1 MIDTI
6 VDNELSIQVVRS
18 RRRKKTSSII
28 ISNGIV
34 KVVVPDQISDFTIK
48 ELINKRM
55 SWIKK
60 KLQDESN
67 IKPVIVKEYVD
78 DESFTYLGNNY
89 KLKSFVRNI
98 SFVKVSSDYINVS
111 LPKKSKENIKGL
123 LERWYKEKAIEIL
136 TEKTNR
142 YAKIIG
148 VLPTAISVGD
158 YKSKWGSCSIEGK
171 ISYNWKIIIA
181 PSRVLEYIVIHE
193 LCHMLEHNHSKE
205 YWRHVNTYCKDFKE
219 SRKWLRMNGKYLVI

>member
-18 RRRKKTSSII
+18 RRRRKTSSII

-48 ELINKRM
+48 ELINKRIP
-55 SWIKK
+55 WIRK
-60 KLQDESN
+60 KLKDELN
-67 IKPVIVKEYVD
+67 ITPAIVKNYVD
-78 DESFTYLGNNY
+78 GESFTYLGNNY

-148 VLPTAISVGD
+148 VSPTAVSVGD

>member
-6 VDNELSIQVVRS
+6 ADNELSIQVVRS
-18 RRRKKTSSII
+18 RRRRKTSSII

-55 SWIKK
+55 PWIRK
-60 KLQDESN
+60 KLKDELN
-67 IKPVIVKEYVD
+67 ITPVIVKEYVD
-78 DESFTYLGNNY
+78 GEIFTYLGNNY
-89 KLKSFVRNI
+89 QLKSLVG
-98 SFVKVSSDYINVS
+98 SVSSVKVTSDSIYVS
-111 LPKKSKENIKGL
+111 LPKKSKENTKSL
-123 LERWYKEKAIEIL
+123 LERWYEEKAIEIL

-148 VLPTAISVGD
+148 VSPTTISVGD
-158 YKSKWGSCSIEGK
+158 FKSKWGSCSIEGK